1 MFDKKDNN
9 KQANNSKKK
18 KDNTPTIM
26 THCDTLDQGT
36 NAFMQWLSSEDKKST
51 KNNPIVVKE
60 FVNNKYSVLYDNNID
75 QEVIVETKEGVPRC
89 TICETDDCGHVAFTI
104 CLEEKYDNEGTVF
117 D

>member
-1 MFDKKDNN
+1 LPDKPTNE
-9 KQANNSKKK
+9 KQKTNTKGKMDKPSKL
-18 KDNTPTIM
+18 M
-26 THCDTLDQGT
+26 EHCDTLDQGT
-36 NAFMQWLSSEDKKST
+36 NAFMQWLNSEDKKST

-75 QEVIVETKEGVPRC
+75 QDVIVETKEGVPRC
-89 TICETDDCGHVAFTI
+89 TSCETDDCGHVAFTI